1 MSCPTCL
8 RQTRSLNTH
17 DNFDVITEWH
27 GFLWRAKTTSYG
39 PFLYD
44 AVPLL
49 GRNGT
54 LANVLTKSPVA
65 GHAQLKTGN
74 RAVGSPTNQLMLLG
88 NSLAGYVETKSGRD
102 VTVVVVVGNV
112 PIKSSG
118 TVPSVTDQQAEMVA
132 AIYNDL

>member
-1 MSCPTCL
+1 
-8 RQTRSLNTH
+8 
-17 DNFDVITEWH
+17 
-27 GFLWRAKTTSYG
+27 
-39 PFLYD
+39 
-44 AVPLL
+44 
-49 GRNGT
+49 
-54 LANVLTKSPVA
+54 
-65 GHAQLKTGN
+65 
-74 RAVGSPTNQLMLLG
+74 MLLG